1 MHGKRNPFVAI
12 EGVLPLLLVLVAMA
26 VVIRYYEPWLALIPA
41 ILFVFM
47 YLLFRDP
54 HRSVPSVALGVVSPV
69 DGEVVLVDTTDE
81 CVVQGDALRIRIR
94 IDSFGAYT
102 ARSPIEG
109 RIMDLHSREE
119 GFGPECPANALWVR
133 NDEGHDVVL
142 QFEGFRL
149 GLAPRS
155 FIRYGERVG
164 QGHRCAYL
172 RLAKFADVFMPIDGK
187 VLVEPGQQVTA
198 GTDLIGRVP
207 RS

>member
-119 GFGPECPANALWVR
+119 GVGPECPANALWVR